1 MNLDAME
8 VDGFTDYAHY
18 CGWAVARAHA
28 RTGDASAISGYL
40 GGSDFF
46 DRPLKH
52 FAGRYAD
59 QTERHHAVLVEA
71 VKSGRVHA
79 DVADVT

>member
-8 VDGFTDYAHY
+8 VDGFTDYSALLRL
-18 CGWAVARAHA
+18 GRGAGTRK
-28 RTGDASAISGYL
+28 TGDASAISGYL

-46 DRPLKH
+46 DRPLKY

>member
-1 MNLDAME
+1 M
-8 VDGFTDYAHY
+8 GSPITQHY

-28 RTGDASAISGYL
+28 KTGDASAISGYL

-46 DRPLKH
+46 DRPLKY